1 MQWLSKYTEYS
12 YALLR
17 IISGAIFLFHGLQKI
32 FGVLTEGQ
40 PPIGSQL
47 WIGGMIEL
55 ICGIAIVIGFRTRWA
70 AFLASGTMAVAYFQF
85 HWKFQFGPQ
94 FFPAVNG
101 GDAAIL
107 YCLVFLYIACRGSG
121 IWAADKLG

>member
-32 FGVLTEGQ
+32 FGVLTENQ

-55 ICGIAIVIGFRTRWA
+55 ICGIAIVIGFRTRWVA
-70 AFLASGTMAVAYFQF
+70 CVASGTMAVAYFQF

-121 IWAADKLG
+121 IWAADKPG

>member
-121 IWAADKLG
+121 IWAADKPG